1 MKRKGSEVWVG
12 IFVVIGIL
20 ILAGMTLKIEKFRI
34 GKEKGYLVYVN
45 FDSPRGWIERPVR
58 WLVFMWVMWKESPWN
73 GEGRSCAP
81 PSKGSHSL

>member
-34 GKEKGYLVYVN
+34 GKEKGYRVYAY
-45 FDSPRGWIERPVR
+45 FDSAGGLYRNARVR
-58 WLVFMWVMWKESPWN
+58 V
-73 GEGRSCAP
+73 A
-81 PSKGSHSL
+81 